1 MKDASTLAE
10 TRLIDAIEGISEG
23 FALFDADD
31 RLVLCNSKY
40 KELYDYGD
48 ADVEPG
54 TSLKELIELDIAR
67 GTIDEAA
74 GAAEVLRRRTEIYG
88 KTDETFDVALAD
100 GRWVQIRDRR
110 TPDGDTVSI
119 HADITERKRAEKDLI
134 AAQEASDEAE
144 TRLTDAV
151 SAISEGFVLYD
162 ANDNLVVCNE
172 QMKGMYS
179 TIADLLVPGANFF
192 DLIDVAVERGQYTGT
207 AEEIGK
213 WKEERLKDFR
223 NPSGEPYLT
232 HLKDGRWVQTTDRR
246 TREGGIAGIRNDVT
260 QLKNDQEELARNSTA
275 LEATLANMDQG
286 IAMFDADLKLLT
298 WNRRFAVLRG
308 IPEDILVSGIGYEDI
323 VRSQAER
330 GVYAA
335 MTDVMGD
342 DVEDQVRHWVD
353 WINSIKTRSVDEQVL
368 ADGSVHEVSINPL
381 TGGGY
386 LATVTDITERKR
398 AETEIA
404 RKEALLSTALTNMS
418 DGIFVLDA
426 DMKMVMFN
434 DRYANMLDIP
444 PDTLEIGM
452 PGRQFID
459 RLAKAGF
466 YGPGDPEKLADARYA
481 AIASDKHIEIEMTTP
496 SGRILHVRKAPL
508 KDGGA
513 VGTVTDIT
521 ERKRAEEALGE
532 SERQMSNTLEGSPIG
547 VIITGPGD
555 RVIFR
560 NERWSELGGMAHG
573 DIEDIDLDS
582 IYVNPGDKQFL
593 KDQLKGKDLV
603 RDIEMEFKRS
613 DGLPVWV
620 LISMQRM
627 MFGGEPVAI
636 SWVTDITER
645 KQAEEALR
653 ESEGR
658 FQSMLRD
665 SPIGVAVV
673 RSQDRKIIY
682 ANARLLEIFRIDEA
696 NLQSRVAGEYYADPD
711 DRKWIAERLKRD
723 GSVRDA
729 EVRLKR
735 RDDTEFWASVSF
747 VPIEYVGEPAR
758 LAWFYDLTERKQAE
772 EALRDS
778 EARYETI
785 TANVPGVVYQRV
797 MRPDGSISYPY
808 VSPGVRALYE
818 IEPDDILADAEV
830 MLGVLPPDERERFFA
845 SLRES
850 ADTLDTWNLEFRV
863 VTKSGAEKWIQGSSR
878 VTRAEGGEVT
888 WDGFLLD
895 ITERKRAEE
904 NLRIIEERHLLAMK
918 AAAETSF
925 TWDMVEDEIF
935 LASREGGF
943 FGLEPASVK
952 CVTDWRKH
960 VLPEDLD
967 ILNGA
972 IIAHAKGLTE
982 RMECE
987 YRIFD
992 GEGKIRQVRQHSLA
1006 HRDAEGRATW
1016 LAGAIIDITD
1026 EVEAKEFLSA
1036 AKQAA
1041 EEASASKSEFLANM
1055 SHELRTPLNA
1065 IIGYS
1070 EILLEE
1076 ADEKA
1081 EGTSASDL
1089 RKIQSAGRHLLSL
1102 INNVLDVSK
1111 IEAGKI
1117 EIFLETFDV
1126 AEMAHDVAA
1135 TINPL
1140 AKQNDNAFEVHVPDD
1155 LGTMRSDITKVR
1167 QALFNLL
1174 SNACKFTE
1182 KGRITLDV
1190 SRHQVAPGED
1200 LVFSVSD
1207 TGVGMTAEQCERVFD
1222 PFAQADSSTSR
1233 HFGGSGLGL
1242 AITRSFCQMLGG
1254 DITVTSEKDVGSTFV
1269 VRLAAAAPSALEDGG
1284 EVAALQTPP
1293 KPKGAATVLVVDD
1306 DPKVRDL
1313 LSRYLGRN
1321 GYHVRAAA
1329 NGEEALSL
1337 AERLRPDAITLDVLM
1352 PGMDGWA
1359 VLGALKDNAELSEI
1373 PVIMLSIVDDRRIG
1387 FSLGAADYL
1396 IKPVD
1401 REKLMST
1408 LRKHCP
1414 GNRRR
1419 VLVVEDDAP
1428 TREIMKSILKKEKWV
1443 VDEAENGLV
1452 GLRRVADAMPDVIL
1466 LDLIMPEMD
1475 GFEFLSEIRANE
1487 NWRGVPVI
1495 VVTAKTLTAKDR
1507 RQLEGRVMAL
1517 LSKNAEDLVALPRIL
1532 REIIHPPLDAAAP
1545 GARP

>member
-10 TRLIDAIEGISEG
+10 TRLIDAIESISEG

-31 RLVLCNSKY
+31 RLVRCNSKY
-40 KELYDYGD
+40 KELYGYAD

-54 TSLKELIELDIAR
+54 TPLKELIELDIAR
-67 GTIDEAA
+67 GTIDE
-74 GAAEVLRRRTEIYG
+74 GTGTAEVLRRRTEIYG
-88 KTDETFDVALAD
+88 KTEETFDVALAD
-100 GRWVQIRDRR
+100 GRWIQVRDRR

-119 HADITERKRAEKDLI
+119 HADITARKRTERDLI
-134 AAQEASDEAE
+134 AAQEASSEAE
-144 TRLTDAV
+144 TRLMDAV
-151 SAISEGFVLYD
+151 STISEGFVLYD
-162 ANDNLVVCNE
+162 ANDNLVICNE
-172 QMKGMYS
+172 QMKDMYS
-179 TIADLLVPGANFF
+179 VIADLLVPGANFF
-192 DLIDVAVERGQYTGT
+192 DLIDAAVERGQYTGT
-207 AEEIGK
+207 AEEIDK
-213 WKEERLKDFR
+213 WKEARLEDFR
-223 NPSGEPYLT
+223 NPSGKPYLT
-232 HLKDGRWVQTTDRR
+232 HLMDGRWVQTTDRR

-260 QLKNDQEELARNSTA
+260 AFKLAQEELAKNSAA

-286 IAMFDADLKLLT
+286 IAMFDDDLKLLT
-298 WNRRFAVLRG
+298 WNRRFAVLRD
-308 IPEDILVSGIGYEDI
+308 IPEDVLVSGISYVDI
-323 VRSQAER
+323 VRRQAER

-335 MTDVMGD
+335 MKDVMGD
-342 DVEDQVRHWVD
+342 DVDSQVRYWIDWVT
-353 WINSIKTRSVDEQVL
+353 SIKTRSVEEQVR

-381 TGGGY
+381 SDGGY
-386 LATVTDITERKR
+386 LVTIT
-398 AETEIA
+398 
-404 RKEALLSTALTNMS
+404 
-418 DGIFVLDA
+418 DF
-426 DMKMVMFN
+426 
-434 DRYANMLDIP
+434 
-444 PDTLEIGM
+444 
-452 PGRQFID
+452 
-459 RLAKAGF
+459 
-466 YGPGDPEKLADARYA
+466 
-481 AIASDKHIEIEMTTP
+481 
-496 SGRILHVRKAPL
+496 
-508 KDGGA
+508 
-513 VGTVTDIT
+513 T
-521 ERKRAEEALGE
+521 ERKRAEEALRE
-532 SERQMSNTLEGSPIG
+532 SERQLGKTLEGSPIG

-560 NERWSELGGMAHG
+560 NERWLELAGMAHG

-593 KDQLKGKDLV
+593 KDHLKGRDLV
-603 RDIEMEFKRS
+603 RDIEMEFKRP
-613 DGLPVWV
+613 DGLPVWA
-620 LISMQRM
+620 LISMQKM
-627 MFGGEPVAI
+627 TFGGEPVAI

-645 KQAEEALR
+645 KRVEEALR

-658 FQSMLRD
+658 FVSMLRD
-665 SPIGVAVV
+665 SPLGVAVV
-673 RSQDRKIIY
+673 RSADRKIIY
-682 ANARLLEIFRIDEA
+682 ANARLLEMFRIDEA
-696 NLQSRVAGEYYADPD
+696 GLQSRNPTEYYADPD
-711 DRKWIAERLKRD
+711 DRKLIAERLKRD

-729 EVRLKR
+729 EIRLKR
-735 RDDTEFWASVSF
+735 SDDTEFWASVSF
-747 VPIEYVGEPAR
+747 MPIEYVGEPAR
-758 LAWFYDLTERKQAE
+758 LAWYYDLTERKQAE
-772 EALRDS
+772 EAFRDIFESAPILMALTRAEDGLILMTNQRHVDIFGDHKGQRTTDAFYAEPNERDRLKELMRKDGHVDGFESLFRTADGKTIWLSLSLQTVQYNGETCFLSGMIDVTERKRMVQALRDS

-797 MRPDGSISYPY
+797 MHPDGSISYPY

-830 MLGVLPPDERERFFA
+830 MLAVLLPDERERFFA

-850 ADTLDTWNLEFRV
+850 ADKLDTWNLEFRV
-863 VTKSGAEKWIQGSSR
+863 ITKSGAEKWIQGSSR
-878 VTRAEGGEVT
+878 VTRAESGEVE

-904 NLRIIEERHLLAMK
+904 NLRITEERHLLAMK

-925 TWDMVEDEIF
+925 TWDMAEDKVF
-935 LASREGGF
+935 VASREGGF
-943 FGLEPASVK
+943 FGIDPESV
-952 CVTDWRKH
+952 TRIDDWRDRVH
-960 VLPEDLD
+960 PEDLD
-967 ILNGA
+967 HVNDA
-972 IIAHAKGLTE
+972 IIAHVKGLTE
-982 RMECE
+982 RMETE

-992 GEGKIRQVRQHSLA
+992 GEGKIRQVRQLSLA
-1006 HRDAEGRATW
+1006 HRNAEGWATW

-1026 EVEAKEFLSA
+1026 EVEAKEYLRA

-1076 ADEKA
+1076 AEEKA
-1081 EGTSASDL
+1081 EVSSASDL

-1135 TINPL
+1135 TIKPL
-1140 AKQNDNAFEVHVPDD
+1140 AKQNDNAFEVHVPDG

-1190 SRHQVAPGED
+1190 AREQRASGEV

-1207 TGVGMTAEQCERVFD
+1207 TGVGMTAEQSERVFD
-1222 PFAQADSSTSR
+1222 AFTQAESSTSR
-1233 HFGGSGLGL
+1233 YFGGSGLGL
-1242 AITRSFCQMLGG
+1242 AITKNFCQMLGG
-1254 DITVTSEKDVGSTFV
+1254 GIAVTSEKDVGSTFV
-1269 VRLAAAAPSALEDGG
+1269 VRLPAATPSALEDGG
-1284 EVAALQTPP
+1284 EVAALETVQ
-1293 KPKGAATVLVVDD
+1293 KPEGASTVLVVDD

-1313 LSRYLGRN
+1313 LGRFLGRN
-1321 GYHVRAAA
+1321 GYHVRTAS

-1359 VLGALKDNAELSEI
+1359 VLTALKGNAALSDI

-1401 REKLMST
+1401 RAKLFST

-1414 GNRRR
+1414 GKRRR
-1419 VLVVEDDAP
+1419 VLVVEDHAP
-1428 TREIMKSILKKEKWV
+1428 TRNMMKTILKKEKWV

-1452 GLRRVADAMPDVIL
+1452 GLQRVADAMPDVIL
-1466 LDLIMPEMD
+1466 LDLMMPVMD
-1475 GFEFLSEIRANE
+1475 GFEFLSKIRGNE
-1487 NWRGVPVI
+1487 NWRGIPVI

-1507 RQLEGRVMAL
+1507 RQLEGRVQTL
-1517 LSKNAEDLVALPRIL
+1517 LSKNAEDLGALPRIL
-1532 REIIHPPLDAAAP
+1532 REMIPARFDATAP